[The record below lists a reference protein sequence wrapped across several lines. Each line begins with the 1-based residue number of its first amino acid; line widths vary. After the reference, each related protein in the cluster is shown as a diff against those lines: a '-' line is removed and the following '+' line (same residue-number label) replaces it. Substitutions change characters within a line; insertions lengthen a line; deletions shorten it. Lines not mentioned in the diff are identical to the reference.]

1 VIKKVDVSE
10 SVGVQVK
17 EVSNIKEALKYFF
30 SG

>member
-30 SG
+30 E